1 MTEEKS
7 FCKGIE
13 STPQRLFPHKSFDRW
28 KTVEAQYMTIEGAR
42 NIFQGFLAFLDG
54 CTSSAKK
61 DCHIDT
67 LSSTTLSSC
76 LKSCG
81 IRFLGCAIGWYVRG
95 CRECW
100 KRFWQIERKPFESYL
115 TVEKSYLAHMKFNSH
130 PPHHSICEG
139 RGTGDVWH
147 ALKIWIWN
155 DSLNHFFINVQ
166 KRSCTKSM
174 TLFSNVNCRH
184 LSNGK
189 NQRFSSNQ
197 WSIWLSEGGLSIIR
211 HTHNIEKTSVLQ
223 SFSTCVHHG
232 YGSEARVVTLKE
244 QVWAFVSTSDPD
256 LGILF
261 LEP

>member
-28 KTVEAQYMTIEGAR
+28 KTVEAQYMTIEGVR
-42 NIFQGFLAFLDG
+42 NIFSGV
-54 CTSSAKK
+54 
-61 DCHIDT
+61 
-67 LSSTTLSSC
+67 SC
-76 LKSCG
+76 VPWWLHKFCQKRLPYWHSF
-81 IRFLGCAIGWYVRG
+81 IHNPLILFEKLWNEILGCAIGWYVRG

-147 ALKIWIWN
+147 ALKIWIRN

-166 KRSCTKSM
+166 KMSCTKSM

-197 WSIWLSEGGLSIIR
+197 WSIWYSEGGLSIIR
-211 HTHNIEKTSVLQ
+211 HTNNMKKHPFCRASVHVYIMAMALK
-223 SFSTCVHHG
+223 HG
-232 YGSEARVVTLKE
+232 L
-244 QVWAFVSTSDPD
+244 
-256 LGILF
+256 LH
-261 LEP
+261 

>member
-1 MTEEKS
+1 M
-7 FCKGIE
+7 E

-76 LKSCG
+76 LKSRG

-166 KRSCTKSM
+166 KMSCTKSM

-189 NQRFSSNQ
+189 KSKVFIQPMVHLTFRRWFVDYPTHTQYRKNIRFAELQYMCTPWLWQ
-197 WSIWLSEGGLSIIR
+197 WSTGCYTKRTRLSVCVDFRSIFRNSISGAI
-211 HTHNIEKTSVLQ
+211 THVG
-223 SFSTCVHHG
+223 H
-232 YGSEARVVTLKE
+232 E
-244 QVWAFVSTSDPD
+244 QWP
-256 LGILF
+256 
-261 LEP
+261 

>member
-130 PPHHSICEG
+130 PPHHSICKG

-211 HTHNIEKTSVLQ
+211 HTNNMKKHPFCKASVHVY
-223 SFSTCVHHG
+223 TMAMAVKHG
-232 YGSEARVVTLKE
+232 L
-244 QVWAFVSTSDPD
+244 
-256 LGILF
+256 LH
-261 LEP
+261 